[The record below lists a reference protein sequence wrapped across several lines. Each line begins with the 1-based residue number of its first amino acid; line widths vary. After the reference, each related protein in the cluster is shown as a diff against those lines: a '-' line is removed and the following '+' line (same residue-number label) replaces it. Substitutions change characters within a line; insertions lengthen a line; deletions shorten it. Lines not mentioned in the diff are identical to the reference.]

1 MCSSF
6 PFALR
11 WIRTG
16 VFGEES
22 TTEAGLVMPAER
34 FLWCQELL
42 VPGAVLRPL
51 PWLDPCTTLVRPH
64 LKVGQLLLHLNI
76 TSFILP
82 NANLSS

>member
-1 MCSSF
+1 MLIFSLCF
-6 PFALR
+6 KGEV
-11 WIRTG
+11 RTG
-16 VFGEES
+16 VFGEVS

-42 VPGAVLRPL
+42 VSGAVPWPL
-51 PWLDPCTTLVRPH
+51 PWLDPCTTLVKH
-64 LKVGQLLLHLNI
+64 CLKAGQLLLQLNI